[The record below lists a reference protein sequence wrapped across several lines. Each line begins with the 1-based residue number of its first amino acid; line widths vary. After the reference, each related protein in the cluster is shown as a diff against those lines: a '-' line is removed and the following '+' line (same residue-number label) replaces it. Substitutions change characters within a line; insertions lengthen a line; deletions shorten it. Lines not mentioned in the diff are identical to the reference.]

1 MTPLLPAFYFG
12 SVEHYRLLAAR
23 EKVVIDIGEHYERQS
38 YRTRTG
44 IVGPNGRLD
53 LVVPVEHDHGRKMPM
68 RGVLISRRSSWP
80 RRHLQAVR
88 SAYGKAPW
96 TIHFIDQLE
105 SLLHHPYRR
114 LVDLDLASMRLCIE
128 WLGLSTAI
136 ELSERHVANADGH
149 VDLRAA
155 FHPKRP
161 LPAEVTPVKPYPQV
175 FSERHGFIGRMSILD
190 LLFNLGP
197 AAREALG

>member
-80 RRHLQAVR
+80 RRHLQAIAHRQIVG
-88 SAYGKAPW
+88 AVQKEIQA
-96 TIHFIDQLE
+96 QQA
-105 SLLHHPYRR
+105 LHR
-114 LVDLDLASMRLCIE
+114 
-128 WLGLSTAI
+128 
-136 ELSERHVANADGH
+136 
-149 VDLRAA
+149 
-155 FHPKRP
+155 
-161 LPAEVTPVKPYPQV
+161 
-175 FSERHGFIGRMSILD
+175 
-190 LLFNLGP
+190 
-197 AAREALG
+197 